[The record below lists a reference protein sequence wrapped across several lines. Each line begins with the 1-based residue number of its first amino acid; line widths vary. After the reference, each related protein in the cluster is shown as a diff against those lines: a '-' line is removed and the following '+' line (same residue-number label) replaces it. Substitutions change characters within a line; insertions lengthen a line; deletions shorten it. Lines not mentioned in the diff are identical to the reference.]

1 MVSKC
6 VVLSFYD
13 LLDRNQVDCGFDI
26 KRWSKGRKS
35 EFAIRILRNQ
45 HQILLLI
52 WTDLA
57 QEQLFSQI
65 FLYSSSCTFR
75 DRQFTLN
82 SIEIAVFV
90 CLRQEI

>member
-1 MVSKC
+1 M
-6 VVLSFYD
+6 
-13 LLDRNQVDCGFDI
+13 
-26 KRWSKGRKS
+26 RWSKGRKS